1 MSDNVKFISEIERL
15 LKQKQ
20 NDYGHFDHTS
30 YVMVGIMEK
39 YLSIH
44 NNQDVKIPLKFFG
57 LFMIFLKCWRVMQ
70 SENYKKDSFD
80 DINGYTELLRRLVID
95 ENKTTKRP
103 MTPKMLK
110 LLQFIKNY
118 IKKYKYS
125 PTFSEMAKE
134 LGYKSKN

>member
-1 MSDNVKFISEIERL
+1 MLIGVKIIKVIMSDNVKFISEIERL

-57 LFMIFLKCWRVMQ
+57 LFMILLKSWRIMQ
-70 SENYKKDSFD
+70 SKDYKKDSFD

-95 ENKTTKRP
+95 ENKNK
-103 MTPKMLK
+103 
-110 LLQFIKNY
+110 
-118 IKKYKYS
+118 
-125 PTFSEMAKE
+125 
-134 LGYKSKN
+134 

>member
-44 NNQDVKIPLKFFG
+44 I
-57 LFMIFLKCWRVMQ
+57 
-70 SENYKKDSFD
+70 
-80 DINGYTELLRRLVID
+80 T
-95 ENKTTKRP
+95 
-103 MTPKMLK
+103 KMLK
-110 LLQFIKNY
+110 Y
-118 IKKYKYS
+118 
-125 PTFSEMAKE
+125 P
-134 LGYKSKN
+134 